1 MKKKILSWALLLCMV
16 LTLLPFSALAVD
28 ESPFAYQ
35 PIDGKAIIHG
45 YNGEPVKDLVIP
57 EKIGDY
63 TVTELHSGVIGRSG
77 AESLQIPAGVT
88 KIDPGALFNTTL
100 KSIKV
105 DEGNANYVVKDGDLL
120 TKDGKTLV
128 LHPSALTDAA
138 KVPAGVTTIGGYA
151 YDNSKAASILIGSDV
166 TTLAYGAIQR
176 ASAIKSISLPDSVT
190 TLEAATMR
198 DCKALEQVAFSENLK
213 AIPDAALMNDP
224 ALKSVYIPASVESI
238 VANAIPGNVKDIYFG
253 GTEAQWNAI
262 TIKDTPSGHKFLDG
276 KDVAVHYNHKHTFN
290 KAAEAIVGANGEK
303 MFACTECGK
312 LVLSF
317 TDVPENEYYS
327 DAVAWAVSKSITN
340 GMGNNLFAPNDTCKR
355 GQIVTFLW
363 RAAGKPTAKD
373 TTNPFTDVKA
383 DDYFYDAVLW
393 AVEKGITKG
402 TSDTTF
408 SPNDGCTRGQVVTFL
423 WRYAGET
430 KAENVKNPF
439 TDVAAGEYYS
449 DAVLWAVDLKIAKGM
464 TETTFEPATTCTRG
478 QIVTFLYRDLVE
490 NAK

>member
-138 KVPAGVTTIGGYA
+138 KVPAGVTTIGGSA
-151 YDNSKAASILIGSDV
+151 YSGSKAASLLIGSDV
-166 TTLAYGAIQR
+166 TTLAYGALQN
-176 ASAIKSISLPDSVT
+176 AAALKSISLPDTVT
-190 TLEAATMR
+190 TLDFATMR
-198 DCKALEQVAFSENLK
+198 FCEALEQVALSENLK
-213 AIPDAALMNDP
+213 EIPEATLDRDS
-224 ALKSVYIPASVESI
+224 ALKSVYIPASVT
-238 VANAIPGNVKDIYFG
+238 AIAADALPSNVKDIYFG
-253 GTEAQWNAI
+253 GTEAQWKAI
-262 TIKDTPSGHKFLDG
+262 EVKATRAQADLDIA
-276 KDVAVHYNHKHTFN
+276 DATVHYNHKHTFN

-373 TTNPFTDVKA
+373 TTNPFTDVKEG
-383 DDYFYDAVLW
+383 DFFYDAVLW